1 MDDRLEG
8 KWWTRGE
15 LGEVVLSNVEYYLI
29 NQWDYLEFSRW
40 AVDFGIPHSEI
51 LMIIAAEQALHEQ

>member
-8 KWWTRGE
+8 KWWTRGG

-29 NQWDYLEFSRW
+29 NQWDYLGFSRW
-40 AVDFGIPHSEI
+40 AADFGIPHSEI
-51 LMIIAAEQALHEQ
+51 LMIVAAEQALHKQ

>member
-29 NQWDYLEFSRW
+29 NQWDYLGFSRW
-40 AVDFGIPHSEI
+40 AADFGIPHSEI
-51 LMIIAAEQALHEQ
+51 LMIVAAEQALHEQ